1 MPLDINVDL
10 IRKYSLFCT
19 LSEMEVQEVVDKMV
33 PVSIDEG
40 DTIFQEDEY
49 GDKLYFTCCI

>member
-1 MPLDINVDL
+1 MHLDINVDL

-19 LSEMEVQEVVDKMV
+19 LSEMAVQEVVDKMV
-33 PVSIDEG
+33 PVSVDEG
-40 DTIFQEDEY
+40 DTTFQEDEY